1 MLGLPLGQVNKP
13 TYEPVDVRVVP
24 SGLVI
29 NVPHGFDDGACVVI
43 VFALVVRAARIHPP
57 SLHMITEA
65 CDVSDDRAAYSE
77 GMLPLPAPRGP
88 PRHRESAIGRFGS
101 P

>member
-1 MLGLPLGQVNKP
+1 MNKP

-43 VFALVVRAARIHPP
+43 VFGLVVRAARIHPP
-57 SLHMITEA
+57 SLHMIT
-65 CDVSDDRAAYSE
+65 VSSSPKRA
-77 GMLPLPAPRGP
+77 M
-88 PRHRESAIGRFGS
+88 SAMIGRRIPKGCCHYLHRAVRLDIGS
-101 P
+101 PRSAASARREC